1 MKPIRIGSRG
11 SVLALA
17 QSNWVRSQLIE
28 HWPDLKVEIA
38 VIRTSGDRL
47 PDTPLAALGGKGVFT
62 KEIEEA
68 LLRGEID
75 VAVHSM
81 KDLPPDLPA
90 GLMLAATPARE
101 DPRDVVITRD
111 GRSLSD
117 LPRGTAIGTGSLRRR
132 AQLLHWRPDLAVVPI
147 RGNVDTRL
155 RKLDSGEVGALVMAA
170 AGLKRI
176 GHAQRITE
184 YLQDEVCVSAVA
196 QGALGIEAQIG
207 AEVAEALAFLH
218 DPATHSEVTA
228 ERALLDRLGGD
239 CHVPI
244 GARARRAGEAIELVA
259 VVASPDGKRLC
270 RAALRGDAASAPEL
284 GRSVAEMLLDR
295 GAAEL
300 LSDGEAAGQ

>member
-1 MKPIRIGSRG
+1 MRRIRIGSRG

-17 QSNWVRSQLIE
+17 QSNWVRNQLIQQR
-28 HWPDLKVEIA
+28 PDLEVEIA
-38 VIRTSGDRL
+38 VIKTSGDRL
-47 PDTPLAALGGKGVFT
+47 SDTPLAALGGKGVFT

-81 KDLPPDLPA
+81 KDLPPELPA
-90 GLMLAATPARE
+90 GLIIAATPARE
-101 DPRDVVITRD
+101 DPRDVLVAPG
-111 GRSLSD
+111 GRALAD
-117 LPRGTAIGTGSLRRR
+117 LPHAAAIGTGSLRRR
-132 AQLLHWRPDLAVVPI
+132 AQLLHCRPDLAVVPI

-176 GHAQRITE
+176 GRAERITE
-184 YLQDEVCVSAVA
+184 YLTDEVCVSAVA
-196 QGALGIEAQIG
+196 QGALGIEAQAG
-207 AEVAEALAFLH
+207 GEAAKALAFLH

-228 ERALLDRLGGD
+228 ERALLQRLGGD

-244 GARARRAGEAIELVA
+244 GARARRTGAEIQLVA
-259 VVASPDGKRLC
+259 AVASPDGKRLC
-270 RAALRGDAASAPEL
+270 RASLADDATNASEL
-284 GRSVAEMLLDR
+284 GRSLAEMLLDR

-300 LSDGEAAGQ
+300 LSNTEAAGR